1 MIFTRLSKASSTSS
15 ALALAMILGATGTA
29 ATVAL
34 EQPAFAQKKKKKDD
48 KADAKKYSDGF
59 VAVYQPISE
68 QVNGGAPDWNA
79 IATQRPAIVAA
90 VETDDDRMVAGN
102 LIYSIGTNLENRALQ
117 QEGVELM
124 LASGKVAPES
134 LGQYNL
140 LAGQLA
146 YNADEFA
153 KARTYLMKAVELGAT
168 QSQPEGL
175 IAESYFTEENYKAG
189 LDYLATSIAAREAAG
204 EEVNE
209 QWVRRGLQMA
219 YNNQMKAELNQFAQL
234 FIKHFPNQQN
244 WGEVVA
250 ITAYGGGWQNPEILD
265 LMRLAR
271 DADALR
277 DERMYADY
285 IDSADYRRLPGEVA
299 AVINEGYTKG
309 TLKRTDSYVSEIFG
323 MATDRAATDR
333 ADLKGLL
340 TGARGASDLR
350 TVMTGADLAL
360 SYGDYAAAEALYTKA
375 LGLAGVDSNLA
386 NTRLGIAQLEQG
398 KSAEALASFKAVQ
411 GQRAAIA
418 QLWAIYAEQ
427 QGGM

>member
-34 EQPAFAQKKKKKDD
+34 EQPAFAQKKKKDD

-59 VAVYQPISE
+59 IAVYQPIAA
-68 QVNGGAPDWNA
+68 QVNGDAPDWTA
-79 IATQRPAIVAA
+79 IAAQRPAVVAA
-90 VETDDDRMVAGN
+90 VETDDDRMIAGN
-102 LIYSIGTNLENRALQ
+102 LIYSMGSNLENRELQ
-117 QEGVELM
+117 LEGVELM

-146 YNADEFA
+146 YNFDQYP
-153 KARTYLMKAVELGAT
+153 KARTYLMKAVELGAIE
-168 QSQPEGL
+168 SQPEGL
-175 IAESYFTEENYKAG
+175 IAESYFSEENYKAG
-189 LDYLATSIAAREAAG
+189 LDYLASAIAAREAAG
-204 EEVNE
+204 EPVNE
-209 QWVRRGLQMA
+209 QWVRRGLQMS
-219 YNNQMKAELNQFAQL
+219 YNNQMKAELNDFAQL
-234 FIKHFPNQQN
+234 FIKHFPTQQN

-309 TLKRTDSYVSEIFG
+309 TLKRTDTYVSEIFG
-323 MATDRAATDR
+323 MATDRAKTDR
-333 ADLKGLL
+333 ADLSGIL

-360 SYGDYAAAEALYTKA
+360 SYGDYAAAESLYTKA
-375 LGLAGVDSNLA
+375 LGLGGVNSDLA
-386 NTRLGIAQLEQG
+386 HTRLGIAQLEQG
-398 KSAEALASFKAVQ
+398 KSAEAIESFNAVA

-418 QLWAIYAEQ
+418 KLWAIYAEQ